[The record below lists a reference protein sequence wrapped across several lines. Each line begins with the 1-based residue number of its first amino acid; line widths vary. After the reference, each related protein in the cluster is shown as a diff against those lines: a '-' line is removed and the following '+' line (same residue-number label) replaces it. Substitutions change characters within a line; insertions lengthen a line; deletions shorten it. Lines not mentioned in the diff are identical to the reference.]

1 MRRKAWLWALGA
13 VSLAVAGGLVMAQ
26 IPASR
31 AQQSIGKL
39 EGQLNILAW
48 PGYVENGS
56 TDKSADWVTPFE
68 QATGCKVN
76 VKVFSSSDEAVR
88 LMNQGGYDLVTASG
102 DATQRLIS
110 GNVVVPINYKLIPNT
125 VNLDKRLIGAPWYT
139 VNGVPYGV
147 PYQFG
152 VNVLAYNTKVFPKPP
167 TTWAI
172 VFKEMT
178 LPDGK
183 SNKGRI
189 QAYYGPIYVA
199 DAALFLMKTRPEL
212 GIKDPYEL
220 NERQY
225 QEVLKLLRQQRAI
238 LQRYWNDSGAQVQ
251 DFTNEGVVASTT
263 WIFQVNT
270 LKANDQPIDW
280 VVPKEGATGWA
291 DTTMLAAKA
300 KNPNCAYKWL
310 DWQLTPKV
318 QADIA
323 GWFGSNPVVPKG
335 CTVSGSL
342 LAADGCQKQG
352 YFDFDNIWFWRTP
365 TTQCKT
371 QNNKCVP
378 YSRWVSDY
386 IAIQGGR

>member
-1 MRRKAWLWALGA
+1 MKKWLWIGA
-13 VSLAVAGGLVMAQ
+13 IIVSSLALAQ
-26 IPASR
+26 VPASR
-31 AQQSIGKL
+31 ALKAVGQG

-48 PGYVENGS
+48 PGYIENGS

-68 QATGCKVN
+68 AATGCKVN
-76 VKVFSSSDEAVR
+76 VKSFASSDEAVR
-88 LMNQGGYDLVTASG
+88 LMNQGGWDLVTASG
-102 DATQRLIS
+102 DATQRLIF
-110 GNVVVPINYKLIPNT
+110 GNTVQPINFKLIPSIGT
-125 VNLDKRLIGAPWYT
+125 LDKRLVGVPWYT

-152 VNVLAYNTKVFPKPP
+152 VNVLAYNTKVFPTPP
-167 TTWAI
+167 TSWAS
-172 VFKEMT
+172 VFKEMM

-183 SNKGRI
+183 TNKGRI

-199 DAALFLMKTRPEL
+199 DAALFLMKTQPAL

-225 QEVLKLLRQQRAI
+225 AEVLKLLRQQRQ
-238 LQRYWNDSGAQVQ
+238 LVRNYWSDASAQVQ
-251 DFTNEGVVASTT
+251 DFTNEGVAGSTT

-270 LKANDQPIDW
+270 LQANKQPIGW
-280 VVPKEGATGWA
+280 VVPKEGTTGWA
-291 DTTMLAAKA
+291 DTTMMATNS

-310 DWQLTPKV
+310 DWQLNPKV

-335 CTVSGSL
+335 CTTSGSL

-365 TTQCKT
+365 VAACKT
-371 QNNKCVP
+371 QGRCVP
-378 YSRWVSDY
+378 YSRWVNDY
-386 IAIQGGR
+386 IAIQGGK

>member
-1 MRRKAWLWALGA
+1 MRTQWFLA
-13 VSLAVAGGLVMAQ
+13 VVGLAAVAGLAVAQL
-26 IPASR
+26 PASR
-31 AQQSIGKL
+31 AKQSLGPS

-56 TDKSADWVTPFE
+56 TDKSADWVTGFE
-68 QATGCKVN
+68 KETGCKVT
-76 VKVFSSSDEAVR
+76 VKVFGSSDEAVR

-102 DATQRLIS
+102 DATQRLIA
-110 GNVVVPINYKLIPNT
+110 GNVVAPINWNLIPNT
-125 VNLDKRLIGAPWYT
+125 RNIDRRLLNAPWYV
-139 VNGVPYGV
+139 VNGVRYGV

-152 VNVLAYNTKVFPKPP
+152 VNVLAYNTN
-167 TTWAI
+167 
-172 VFKEMT
+172 VFKTPPDSWKVVFEEMI

-199 DAALFLMKTRPEL
+199 DAALYLMRTRPEL

-225 QEVLKLLRQQRAI
+225 QEVLKLLRQQRAL
-238 LQRYWNDSGAQVQ
+238 LQRYWNDANAQVQ
-251 DFTNEGVVASTT
+251 DFTNEGVVASTS

-270 LKANDQPIDW
+270 LKANKRPVDW

-291 DTTMLAAKA
+291 DTTMLAANS
-300 KNPNCAYKWL
+300 KNSNCAYRWL
-310 DWQLTPKV
+310 NWQLTNKV

-323 GWFGSNPVVPKG
+323 GWFGSNPVVPAA
-335 CTVSGSL
+335 CNTPGSL
-342 LAADGCQKQG
+342 LPADGCKNQG
-352 YFDFDNIWFWRTP
+352 FNDFDKIFFWRTP
-365 TTQCKT
+365 TTQCRT
-371 QNNKCVP
+371 QNNQCVP

>member
-1 MRRKAWLWALGA
+1 
-13 VSLAVAGGLVMAQ
+13 VAQL
-26 IPASR
+26 PASR
-31 AQQSIGKL
+31 AKQSLGPS

-56 TDKSADWVTPFE
+56 TDKRADWVSGFE
-68 QATGCKVN
+68 KETGCKVT

-102 DATQRLIS
+102 DATQRLIA
-110 GNVVVPINYKLIPNT
+110 GNVVAPVNWNLIPNT
-125 VNLDKRLIGAPWYT
+125 RNIDRRLLNAPWYV
-139 VNGVPYGV
+139 VNGVRYGV

-152 VNVLAYNTKVFPKPP
+152 VNVLGYNTN
-167 TTWAI
+167 
-172 VFKEMT
+172 VFKTPPDSWKVVFEEMI

-199 DAALFLMKTRPEL
+199 DAALYLMRTRPEL

-225 QEVLKLLRQQRAI
+225 QEVLKLLRQQRAL
-238 LQRYWNDSGAQVQ
+238 LQRYWNDANAQVQ

-270 LKANDQPIDW
+270 LKANKRPIDW

-291 DTTMLAAKA
+291 DTTMLAANS
-300 KNPNCAYKWL
+300 KNSNCAYRWL
-310 DWQLTPKV
+310 NWQLTNKV

-323 GWFGSNPVVPKG
+323 GWFGSNPVVPAA
-335 CTVSGSL
+335 CNTPGSL
-342 LAADGCQKQG
+342 LPADGCKNQG
-352 YFDFDNIWFWRTP
+352 FNDFDKIFFWRTP
-365 TTQCKT
+365 TVQCRT
-371 QNNKCVP
+371 QNNQCVP